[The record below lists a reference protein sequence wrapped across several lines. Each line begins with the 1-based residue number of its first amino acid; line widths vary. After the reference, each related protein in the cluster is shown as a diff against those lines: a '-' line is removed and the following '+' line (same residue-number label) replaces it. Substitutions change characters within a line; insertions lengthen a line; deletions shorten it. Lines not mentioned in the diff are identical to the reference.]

1 MNLISESYREQNKK
15 LHEGGEY
22 GISGHKHVTQIKYLS
37 ENLMTV
43 DILDYG
49 CGQRSLEQALGFKIH
64 NYDPAIEGLDTPPN
78 PADIV
83 ACTDVLEHIEP
94 DYLDAVL
101 DDLKR
106 VTKRGIY
113 FIIDLIPAKKKLPDG
128 RNAHLILESGN
139 WWIAKLLSRFTARSI
154 TVTKKRVYATMGPL

>member
-1 MNLISESYREQNKK
+1 VNLISESYREQNRQ
-15 LHEGGEY
+15 LHATGSY
-22 GISGHKHVTQIKYLS
+22 GISGHKYATQIKYLS

-49 CGQRSLEQALGFKIH
+49 CRQRTLEQTLGFPIK
-64 NYDPAIEGLDTPPN
+64 NYDPAIKGFDTPPE

-83 ACTDVLEHIEP
+83 SCTDVLEHIEP
-94 DYLDAVL
+94 EYLDLVL

-113 FIIDLIPAKKKLPDG
+113 FIIDLVPAKKTLPDG

-139 WWIAKLLSRFTARSI
+139 WWITKLLSRFTARSI